1 MADQV
6 PARETDHEL
15 YDMQI
20 GLFPSGRAAAAA
32 VAGLKDRGYP
42 ESSLHLRR
50 PIDAPQAR
58 YGIGLAVGI
67 LGGGV
72 LGMLV
77 GLVLGYLITLAE
89 PLVGPVTDTVGIVAI
104 VGIFGVFG
112 LLSGATA
119 GGLFAMAAVA
129 DPAHFL
135 NQELESGHYLIGV
148 RAVGEAEEEKVELDL
163 DAVGADDVIFVPVS
177 ETLERVFHAT
187 PAGGSHPLAREA
199 APRA

>member
-1 MADQV
+1 MPDDV
-6 PARETDHEL
+6 PARESEHEL
-15 YDMQI
+15 KDMQI
-20 GLFPSGRAAAAA
+20 GLFPNGRAAEAAIA
-32 VAGLKDRGYP
+32 RLKAMGYP
-42 ESSLHLRR
+42 ESSLNLRR

-58 YGIGLAVGI
+58 YAIGLFLGI
-67 LGGGV
+67 VGGGV
-72 LGMLV
+72 LGCLV
-77 GLVLGYLITLAE
+77 GVVLGFLVARAA
-89 PLVGPVTDTVGIVAI
+89 PLVGPVYDTTGLFVI
-104 VGIFGVFG
+104 VGIFAVFG

-135 NQELESGHYLIGV
+135 NQELESGHYLLGV
-148 RAVGEAEEEKVELDL
+148 EAVGEEAEKKVELDL

-187 PAGGSHPLAREA
+187 PAIGSHPLAREA